1 VVDQQFLGTERFVDA
16 WQGRMKDVPSLR
28 PRQSLPRALQ
38 AVATGMGRDVGL
50 FQSADRSWAVSQ
62 QRTMAAYL
70 LIRRWGYRASDVVAA
85 FNRDPATL
93 SSGLTRFVVRLRE
106 EPALQR
112 ALARLATIIKVEKP
126 DPSPGTHE
134 TPKGLCA
141 GRGIGPNGP
150 GRHASGSVYS

>member
-1 VVDQQFLGTERFVDA
+1 MSVGRCQDRPWAGAGKVSTEQANNFFQGAGHQADYYAVVDQQFLGTERFVDA
-16 WQGRMKDVPSLR
+16 WQARMKDEPSLR

-70 LIRRWGYRASDVVAA
+70 LIRRWGYLARDVAAA

-112 ALARLATIIKVEKP
+112 ALARLATIIK
-126 DPSPGTHE
+126 
-134 TPKGLCA
+134 
-141 GRGIGPNGP
+141 I
-150 GRHASGSVYS
+150 